1 LPLFGP
7 GFVFFVSFV
16 VELFHRDLGGAGRP
30 PLVILPG
37 FLGSSRNWQ
46 TAGAGLASRFH
57 VWALDLRNHGQSPA
71 APEMT
76 FDAMLDDVLGWMDA
90 QNFATATLLGHS
102 MGGKV
107 AMRLAC
113 RHPARVARLIA
124 IDIAPKEYPGMA
136 QRAEVA
142 AMNELRLDELHS
154 RAEAE
159 LRFEGRVDSRAMRK
173 FLASILER
181 DAEGH
186 WRWTVNLPVLTAALP
201 ELVKDPLEANDRFDG
216 PATFILGGKSRFV
229 EAGDHA
235 IIRRHFPAA
244 TIRIMPESGHN
255 PHIEAREAF
264 VRLVLAEA

>member
-1 LPLFGP
+1 MPLFEAA
-7 GFVFFVSFV
+7 FVFFVSLV
-16 VELFHRDLGGAGRP
+16 VPLFHDLGGAGRP

-57 VWALDLRNHGQSPA
+57 VRALDLRNHGCSPGSS
-71 APEMT
+71 EMT
-76 FDAMLDDVLGWMDA
+76 FDAMIEDVQGWMEA
-90 QNFATATLLGHS
+90 QDLATATLLGHS

-113 RHPARVARLIA
+113 RYPARVARLIA
-124 IDIAPKEYPGMA
+124 IDIAPKEYAGMA
-136 QRAEVA
+136 QRAEVI
-142 AMNELRLDELHS
+142 AMNELRLDGLRS

-159 LRFEGRVDSRAMRK
+159 LRLEGRVDSWAMRK
-173 FLASILER
+173 FITSLLER
-181 DAEGH
+181 AASGH

-201 ELVKDPLEANDRFDG
+201 ELVKPPLEPGDRFDG
-216 PATFILGGKSRFV
+216 PASFILGGKSRFV

-244 TIRIMPESGHN
+244 TIMTIAESGHN
-255 PHIEAREAF
+255 PHIESRKAF
-264 VRLVLAEA
+264 VQAVLSEG